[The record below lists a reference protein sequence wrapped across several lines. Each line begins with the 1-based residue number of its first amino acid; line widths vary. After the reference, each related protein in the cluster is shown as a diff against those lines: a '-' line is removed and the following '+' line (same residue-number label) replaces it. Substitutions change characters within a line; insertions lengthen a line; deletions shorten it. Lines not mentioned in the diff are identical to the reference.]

1 MTYELFFQKSSIT
14 ACVCVV
20 DHYHTRVEIQQMAQ
34 THKKINKIHSV
45 EIQSLTTDAF
55 IHMKRTHHPLLTTP
69 LSTFNLLGII
79 FTWMIP
85 SSDRTRGCLIHVTQN
100 IGIISNTSSQGEL
113 SYRVS
118 SLHVAF
124 TAQKVRLTILWC
136 RAKWNYRQRE
146 STTQRLCEN
155 HALTSARLDGQKVEE
170 FITTLEKSLPQPLYW
185 KSPRKIG
192 LLQGC
197 GPWISHAQLR

>member
-1 MTYELFFQKSSIT
+1 M
-14 ACVCVV
+14 ACVCVCVV
-20 DHYHTRVEIQQMAQ
+20 DHYHIRVEIQQMAQ
-34 THKKINKIHSV
+34 THQKINKIHSV
-45 EIQSLTTDAF
+45 EIRRLTTDAC
-55 IHMKRTHHPLLTTP
+55 IHMKRTHHPPLTTP

-85 SSDRTRGCLIHVTQN
+85 SSDRTRGCSIHLTQN
-100 IGIISNTSSQGEL
+100 IGIIFNTSSQGEL
-113 SYRVS
+113 SYRAS

-124 TAQKVRLTILWC
+124 TAQKVILTILWC

-185 KSPRKIG
+185 KSPKKIG

-197 GPWISHAQLR
+197 GSWISHAQLR